1 MSDRTVRV
9 RYEAEVNSFI
19 ANVQK
24 MQATQDGFTKS
35 AQSTAQSHTAAM
47 NQIGQGMV
55 VAGGIVGAFA
65 VGAVAKFADFDQAMS
80 HTQAATGATGDSLSG
95 LRDLAIKMGAD
106 TQFSATEAAQ
116 GITEMAKAGVST
128 ADIMGGGLKG
138 ALDLAAAG
146 QLGVGRA
153 GEIAAT
159 AMNQFGLSG
168 SQVSHVADLLAAG
181 AGKAQGS
188 VEDLALGLTYVGP
201 VAAGMGISIEQ
212 TTGVLAEF
220 ASAGLVGEK
229 GGTALRGVL
238 LSLTAPSDSAS
249 QKMQELG
256 IHLYD
261 AQGKFIGVDG
271 AAQQLHD
278 RLSPLDEA
286 TRNAALGQIFG
297 NAQLAGAQVLYQGG
311 AKAVQDWTGKVN
323 DSGFAARQAAA
334 LTDNLKGDLE
344 RLGGAFDTVLIQSGS
359 AANGGLR
366 GLVQTVEHGV
376 QAFGNLSPAIQTTVL
391 AVSGVGGGALIAVG
405 GFVLLAVKVAETAK
419 AFKELEIA
427 SRLVSLTPIGLAL
440 TAAGVAAG
448 FFVKGQMDAAAASAE
463 LGATLDKTT
472 GAITEQTS
480 AMVAAR
486 IQQAL
491 SKEVT
496 DQATGQTTT
505 LASAYS
511 GLGLSLGTMTQAA
524 LGNTDAVAQMDSLQR
539 TNQMTIDTL
548 AAKHGNLTQAEYDQL
563 VAAQAQGAQMTE
575 LRRILGVTTDGLGE
589 QMAAQKAVGSAMQ
602 EGAASSDAA
611 AGGAKK
617 VAEGAATAAQAQLD
631 QAAAAKEVVQRNQ
644 DLITSLTTL
653 ANMTLGAR
661 GAEREFQAAID
672 AADES
677 LKKNGKTLDD
687 NTEKGRANN
696 AALDGLSKTTL
707 DNVVATFKARDAN
720 QSLGDAV
727 KVAEGQVSAGREAFV
742 NAATSMGLNR
752 DAAARLADQLGLT
765 TANVD
770 RLSKTVDAVPD
781 VKTTK
786 VTADTAQA
794 QADVAKTSAAIRDT
808 PDHLAQVRVDNAQ
821 ARAAVIEASTAIRGT
836 PDHQSQIRADNA
848 VARAVVAANNQMIRA
863 IPDHQSQIR
872 ADNAVAR
879 SVVSATNGMINAI
892 PDHQSQIRADNAVA
906 LAAVRTAS
914 GAINAIPNHT
924 SSIFATLP
932 VLGAVAIANAAIL
945 GVPNKTAQVNAD
957 PSGARAGATAAQGAI
972 NSVTGKTVT
981 ITTNH
986 VDNYSGNYA
995 NKPSPAATGGPV
1007 VGPGT
1012 GTSDT
1017 AGLWALSNGEHILTA
1032 AEVDAAGGHGAV
1044 MRLRKA
1050 LLSGAVQYA
1059 ATGGPAE
1066 RSYSSSVTYHQVDQT
1081 NRATVQRTAPLINI
1095 EKILAADVDAGL
1107 RAANTRLQ
1115 DYVAAYG
1122 IGG

>member
-391 AVSGVGGGALIAVG
+391 AVSGVGGGALVAVG

-419 AFKELEIA
+419 AFKELELA

-440 TAAGVAAG
+440 TGVAVAAG
-448 FFVKGQMDAAAASAE
+448 FFIKSQMDAQAAADAF
-463 LGATLDKTT
+463 ADTLDKQT
-472 GAITEQTS
+472 GALTDATRALAVNNLMSSGALQTATSMGISAKTFTDAVLGQADAVKSVNDSLDAYSQTLGNSNDDTTAQLADITAVRAALHGESDALGRAREETKLKRE
-480 AMVAAR
+480 AMAA
-486 IQQAL
+486 AG
-491 SKEVT
+491 VT
-496 DQATGQTTT
+496 DQ
-505 LASAYS
+505 SAAE
-511 GLGLSLGTMTQAA
+511 QAYK
-524 LGNTDAVAQMDSLQR
+524 VAQ
-539 TNQMTIDTL
+539 
-548 AAKHGNLTQAEYDQL
+548 
-563 VAAQAQGAQMTE
+563 
-575 LRRILGVTTDGLGE
+575 
-589 QMAAQKAVGSAMQ
+589 
-602 EGAASSDAA
+602 
-611 AGGAKK
+611 
-617 VAEGAATAAQAQLD
+617 GAATAAQEQQK
-631 QAAAAKEVVQRNQ
+631 QAAAAQAITKANQ
-644 DLITSLTTL
+644 DLIASLNTL
-653 ANMTLGAR
+653 ANLTLGAR
-661 GAEREFQAAID
+661 GAEREYEAAVD
-672 AADES
+672 AATEAI
-677 LKKNGKTLDD
+677 KANGKTLDD
-687 NTEKGRANN
+687 NTDKGRANN
-696 AALDGLSKTTL
+696 AALDALSRTTL
-707 DNVVATFKARDAN
+707 DSVVATFKARDAN

-765 TANVD
+765 TQNVD

-781 VKTTK
+781 AKTTK

-794 QADVAKTSAAIRDT
+794 QADVAKTSAAIRAT
-808 PDHLAQVRVDNAQ
+808 PDHQAQVRVDNAQ

-924 SSIFATLP
+924 SSIFANLP
-932 VLGAVAIANAAIL
+932 VLGSVAIANAAIL

-957 PSGARAGATAAQGAI
+957 PSGARAGAAAAQGAI
-972 NSVTGKTVT
+972 NGVTGKTVT

-995 NKPSPAATGGPV
+995 NKPAPAATGGPV

-1032 AEVDAAGGHGAV
+1032 AEVNAAGGHGAV